1 MAEQGEQKEE
11 AGNACAMCN
20 KMGSVHKCSGCR
32 CTYYCSAD
40 HQRAHWTSGH
50 KTECKTLASAHR
62 LQQLLVAT
70 PLKTYAD
77 TDLTKADRQ
86 LQDHNIDKAILGYKK
101 VMKTQKSNNLD
112 LVLAAALRLQICYD
126 HQGKHWHSVEV
137 LEKVFKHDKSN
148 NLLRESLAKAA
159 TRIREYQK
167 VVNVLD
173 GHPLGRAE
181 SCSKLLVV
189 AQQKLRDIETSC
201 DRVCPKLIEDLM
213 KGLMDID
220 TQPNFS
226 ENVMNLHL
234 LHSATM
240 SGETE
245 AMEELI
251 KVGAAISMPV
261 TVEFTDKM
269 LGTFSKQVGAGWK
282 NECLRMQYCLVPPG
296 STPLIVACL
305 ARERAIS
312 SPRPG
317 RKTEALKFAKK
328 TLGIINLLLSYGALV
343 DQRMSSFPTHWP
355 KDLYHGAF
363 VGSNVA
369 LQEGSALTVAVYFQ
383 DVELIDLLL
392 RNGASKLNKK
402 EFEKIS
408 KKPKKRTFGK
418 FDKKLIPILKKKC
431 VVDSNA
437 KIPSKQKKKKKKK
450 TEVWCRCG
458 SRLPLSK
465 CHYTGSEVSLP
476 NKNGN
481 IHYRWSPKAPCNC
494 TSSER
499 STPTEKAL
507 AYVAKHGKRKAYYKC
522 CGGLR
527 ARGGPNGSL
536 FYMDDITGGIASSLC
551 VVDSNAKIPSKQKK
565 KKKKTEVW
573 CRCGSRLP
581 LSKCHYTGSE
591 VSLPNKNGNIHYR
604 WSPKAPCNCT
614 SSERSTPTEK
624 ALAYVAKHGKRK
636 AYYKCCGGLR
646 ARGGPNGS
654 LFYMDDITG
663 GIASSLCVDVRS
675 EMGKKFKQQYE
686 ANEAMLKGKTK
697 EERDN
702 HPFFSLGGNGVP
714 LDAPGSQMAEMSL
727 QGLRTMAMCDA
738 SSGTEPPMD
747 MFKTVMAG
755 LRGDGLDGDPTS
767 RGPRSIAVH
776 ADVSEVMMRRHKVDC
791 FMWKVDHWM
800 LEKNE
805 LRIRVK
811 QFNRALD
818 EVAKEQ
824 QLSSEVVAA
833 NRASPFAPCGNPLCD
848 KWETKIKE
856 FSCCKKCMQCA
867 WCSKQCQRQHWQNGH
882 KEVCSRSF

>member
-282 NECLRMQYCLVPPG
+282 NECLRMQFCLVPPG

-551 VVDSNAKIPSKQKK
+551 V
-565 KKKKTEVW
+565 
-573 CRCGSRLP
+573 
-581 LSKCHYTGSE
+581 
-591 VSLPNKNGNIHYR
+591 
-604 WSPKAPCNCT
+604 
-614 SSERSTPTEK
+614 
-624 ALAYVAKHGKRK
+624 
-636 AYYKCCGGLR
+636 
-646 ARGGPNGS
+646 
-654 LFYMDDITG
+654 
-663 GIASSLCVDVRS
+663 DVRS
-675 EMGKKFKQQYE
+675 EMGKKFKQQFE